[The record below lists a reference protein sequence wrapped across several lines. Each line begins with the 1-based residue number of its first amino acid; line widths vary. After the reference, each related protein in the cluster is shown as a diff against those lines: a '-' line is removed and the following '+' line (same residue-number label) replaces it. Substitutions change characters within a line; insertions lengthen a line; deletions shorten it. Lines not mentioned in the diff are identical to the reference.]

1 MNLVQWL
8 AVTFEEKKIDFTQW
22 PEDAEH
28 VTQDNYEVTIDGWE
42 GPYGYQ
48 GRVCDFSVTCEGDFK
63 YIEEYDDGESCT
75 REEFFAFVEAHPT
88 FAKDLLQKR
97 KGVIGRI
104 AELNKIAFDA
114 VEEAIKL
121 SEEVGLPYTC
131 SMPSGV
137 ADLDANSDW
146 DSSRC

>member
-8 AVTFEEKKIDFTQW
+8 AVKFEEEKIDYTQW
-22 PEDAEH
+22 PEDSDAE
-28 VTQDNYEVTIDGWE
+28 QNNYEVEIDGWDVE
-42 GPYGYQ
+42 L
-48 GRVCDFSVTCEGDFK
+48 CCEGDFK
-63 YIEEYDDGESCT
+63 YQDEYDDSESCT
-75 REEFFAFVEAHPT
+75 REDFFDFIEKNPT
-88 FAKDLLQKR
+88 FGKDILSKR
-97 KGVIGRI
+97 KDVIGRI
-104 AELNKIAFDA
+104 AELNKAAFDA

-121 SEEVGLPYTC
+121 SEGVGLPYTC

>member
-8 AVTFEEKKIDFTQW
+8 AVTLEEKKVDFTQW
-22 PEDAEH
+22 PEDAEY

-42 GPYGYQ
+42 GPFGYKGQ
-48 GRVCDFSVTCEGDFK
+48 ICDLSLECEGEFK
-63 YIEEYDDGESCT
+63 YIEEWNDGKSCT
-75 REEFFAFVEAHPT
+75 REDFFSFIKENPT

-97 KGVIGRI
+97 KDVIGRI
-104 AELNKIAFDA
+104 AELNNTAFTA

-131 SMPSGV
+131 SMPAGV

>member
-8 AVTFEEKKIDFTQW
+8 AVKFEEEKIDYTQW
-22 PEDAEH
+22 PGDAEE
-28 VTQDNYEVTIDGWE
+28 VTQDNSEVTINGWE
-42 GPYGYQ
+42 GPYGYK
-48 GRVCDFSVTCEGDFK
+48 GRICDLGWDCSGEFK
-63 YIEEYDDGESCT
+63 HIEEWDAGESCT
-75 REEFFAFVEAHPT
+75 REEFFTFIESEPT

-97 KGVIGRI
+97 KDVIGRI
-104 AELNKIAFDA
+104 AELNKIAYNA

>member
-8 AVTFEEKKIDFTQW
+8 AVKFEEEKIDYTQW
-22 PEDAEH
+22 PEDAEE
-28 VTQDNYEVTIDGWE
+28 VTQDNSEVTIDGWE
-42 GPYGYQ
+42 VKSRYSE
-48 GRVCDFSVTCEGDFK
+48 RMVDFSLDCEGDFK
-63 YIEEYDDGESCT
+63 YLEEYDGAESCT
-75 REEFFAFVEAHPT
+75 REEFFTFIETNPT

-97 KGVIGRI
+97 KDVVGRI
-104 AELNKIAFDA
+104 AELNKIAYDA

-131 SMPSGV
+131 SMPGGV